1 MKFSKGKIEI
11 LYVGRNNSLQQYRL
25 RFDQR
30 KSISAEQILVY
41 SMLNMIQKHVLKAQ
55 KGNKCLCAGSW
66 ASPPTDQDTE
76 AVLHVFCILNP
87 SFLKMEGPEK
97 GWAFI
102 RFASNDIIVT

>member
-1 MKFSKGKIEI
+1 MIVLLFKGTLTGWKNDRHIMKFSKGKIEI

-55 KGNKCLCAGSW
+55 KGNKCLCAGS
-66 ASPPTDQDTE
+66 
-76 AVLHVFCILNP
+76 
-87 SFLKMEGPEK
+87 
-97 GWAFI
+97 
-102 RFASNDIIVT
+102 